1 MVISIN
7 KSKRKA
13 VFLDRD
19 GVLNRAEVQ
28 NGKPY
33 APRSIESFD
42 ILPEALPATEA
53 LHKAGLLLIVVTNQP
68 DVGNGVASQH
78 VIEEMHERLRKL
90 LPIDDIKTCF
100 HSQKDNCLCRK
111 PQPGMLLDAS
121 KDWNIDLTKSFMVG
135 DRWNDVVAG
144 RSQGCFTIFIDRG
157 YSESLKEEPDMTV
170 SSLAEAAR
178 LILMRIKNHECQGSI

>member
-1 MVISIN
+1 MVIQSGT
-7 KSKRKA
+7 KRRA

-19 GVLNRAEVQ
+19 GVLTRTEIQ

-33 APRSIESFD
+33 APKSIEFFY

-68 DVGNGVASQH
+68 DVGNGVVSQH
-78 VIEEMHERLRKL
+78 VIEEMHKRLRKS
-90 LPIDDIKTCF
+90 LPVDDIRVCY

-111 PQPGMLLDAS
+111 PKPGMLLNAS

-170 SSLAEAAR
+170 SSLTEATR
-178 LILMRIKNHECQGSI
+178 LILTLHEV